1 MKSISSILVVI
12 DRGPAAA
19 DAVAKAV
26 HLAESFGAKIELFMC
41 EGEKAYALSQAY
53 VPTGV
58 DEARRSCIESA
69 HHYLENLRRSLGSKR
84 VPITIDA
91 QCESPL
97 YESIVRKVMREKPD
111 LVIKCGS
118 AVSGRAKAGFDATD
132 WQLMRT
138 CPAALM
144 LTRGR
149 PWASPPRFAAAVDVS
164 GSESAGFAQHIAQD
178 ARLLADGSGGSLE
191 ILYAESPDLG
201 DEEREAGSKTLEAL
215 AVSVTGSATGSRTL
229 AGNPEVSLPV
239 FARRHD
245 YDAVVLGALTHRQG
259 VTAQVGTLTSRLV
272 DALECDFILVKPHAY
287 RSPIADLA
295 RPVQHGGPASSN
307 WTTGA

>member
-12 DRGPAAA
+12 DRGPAAG

-53 VPTGV
+53 VPAGV

-69 HHYLENLRRSLGSKR
+69 HQYLDNLRRSLGSKR

-118 AVSGRAKAGFDATD
+118 AVSVRAKIGFDATD

-149 PWASPPRFAAAVDVS
+149 PWASPPKFAAAIDVS
-164 GSESAGFAQHIAQD
+164 GSESAGLAKHIVQD
-178 ARLLADGSGGSLE
+178 AHLLADGSGGALE

-201 DEEREAGSKTLEAL
+201 DAEREAGSQTLETLAL
-215 AVSVTGSATGSRTL
+215 TVTGSATGSRIL

-239 FARRHD
+239 FAKRHD
-245 YDAVVLGALTHRQG
+245 YDVMVLGALTHRPA

-287 RSPIADLA
+287 RSPIADLG
-295 RPVQHGGPASSN
+295 RPVQHGGPGSS

>member
-1 MKSISSILVVI
+1 MKSISSILVVV

-26 HLAESFGAKIELFMC
+26 HLAESFVAKVELFMC
-41 EGEKAYALSQAY
+41 DGERAYALSQAY

-69 HHYLENLRRSLGSKR
+69 HEYLDGLRRSVGSKR
-84 VPITIDA
+84 VPMTIDA

-111 LVIKCGS
+111 LVIKCAS
-118 AVSGRAKAGFDATD
+118 ATSGRGKVVFDTTD

-149 PWASPPRFAAAVDVS
+149 PWAKPPRFAAAIDVS
-164 GSESAGFAQHIAQD
+164 GAESAGLAQD
-178 ARLLADGSGGSLE
+178 ILQDAHLLCECSGGELE
-191 ILYAESPDLG
+191 VLYAESPDLA
-201 DEEREAGSKTLEAL
+201 DAEREAGAQTLEKLVAN
-215 AVSVTGSATGSRTL
+215 VTGSGSAKRIL

-239 FARRHD
+239 FAKRRS
-245 YDAVVLGALTHRQG
+245 YDAMFLGALTHRPG
-259 VTAQVGTLTSRLV
+259 LTAQVGTLTSRLV
-272 DALECDFILVKPHAY
+272 DALDCDFILVKPHAY
-287 RSPIADLA
+287 RSPIGEFA
-295 RPVQHGGPASSN
+295 RTSQRNGRSLPVNSN
-307 WTTGA
+307 